1 MTDLAV
7 SREKKALD
15 SEKNMSRKA
24 LSFQRKKIAEELL
37 GGMGKDMEDVL
48 SGKVKVRLPFF
59 TRLKYKI
66 NFFVNK
72 IFKSL

>member
-24 LSFQRKKIAEELL
+24 LSFQRNKIAEELL

-48 SGKVKVRLPFF
+48 SGKVKVRLPFL

>member
-24 LSFQRKKIAEELL
+24 LSFQRNKIAEELL

-66 NFFVNK
+66 VFF
-72 IFKSL
+72 

>member
-24 LSFQRKKIAEELL
+24 LSFQRNKIAEELL
-37 GGMGKDMEDVL
+37 GVMGKDMEDVL

>member
-24 LSFQRKKIAEELL
+24 LSFQRNKIAEELL

-59 TRLKYKI
+59 MRLKYKI